1 MSALPSR
8 SRRVGCQQSRASP
21 GKRRSSRC
29 SETREALHYAEIAE
43 RIATQ
48 GLRPSVGATPSNT
61 VASVISTALKKSD
74 SPYVRVGGGQYALK
88 QALSAVQPTAPDSV
102 NADLDSGQA
111 GVLQA
116 FGIFWRRN
124 VVVWSG
130 GRQRLLGRQGAGA
143 SDVDFAQQ
151 VGFYLL
157 HDRERVIYVGRAADT
172 LFARLKAHTLDR
184 LAGRWDRFSWFG
196 LKGVG
201 ESGAL
206 SEPVATWT
214 PAIVIETMEAL
225 LIESLEPSLN
235 RKRGDNFAA
244 VEYVQVPDPQVEQ
257 AKRKA
262 LLAELARG
270 AGLEG

>member
-1 MSALPSR
+1 MPTKPTMSWEEAI
-8 SRRVGCQQSRASP
+8 QQVLGQA
-21 GKRRSSRC
+21 GG
-29 SETREALHYAEIAE
+29 ALHYAEIAE
-43 RIATQ
+43 RIAAQ

-61 VASVISTALKKSD
+61 VASVISIASKKGD

-88 QALSAVQPTAPDSV
+88 QTLSTAPTKTP
-102 NADLDSGQA
+102 DLPSLDVDSGEA
-111 GVLQA
+111 GVLRA
-116 FGIFWRRN
+116 FGMFWRRD
-124 VVVWSG
+124 VVVWTG
-130 GRQRLLGRQGAGA
+130 GKQRLFGRQGAGA

-151 VGFYLL
+151 VGVYLL

-206 SEPVATWT
+206 SEPVAAWT

-244 VEYVQVPDPQVEQ
+244 VEYVQVADPQVEN
-257 AKRKA
+257 ARRKA
-262 LLAELARG
+262 LLAELAKG